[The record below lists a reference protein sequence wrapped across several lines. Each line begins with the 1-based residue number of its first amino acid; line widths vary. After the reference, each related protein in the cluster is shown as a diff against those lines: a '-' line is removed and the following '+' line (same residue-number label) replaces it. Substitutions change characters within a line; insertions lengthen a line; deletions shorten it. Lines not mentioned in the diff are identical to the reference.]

1 MNHPAVQIIF
11 RILFLVLV
19 TVLGLFLLFHFL
31 RLTYPF
37 IIAALLAL
45 LINPLVNLIVKY
57 LRFPRSLAV
66 LTSLL
71 FLFGVIGSLV
81 TILVK
86 KTIDGVVYLSEFIP
100 NQIEKISINVQEYF
114 NNYVLPLWDRGIGFL
129 DTLNPQQ
136 QQLYQEGI
144 QVVGSNLASMLK
156 GIGQGFTNGLAAFI
170 SALPITFTVI
180 VFVILAIYFIS
191 KDMNKY
197 TSMYKAKLPTI
208 FQQKTWDVLKD
219 LQKKIFGFI
228 RSQII
233 LMMLTFFVSLIGL
246 LILRAD
252 YALTLA
258 LIMGI
263 LDLIPYFGP
272 GFIIIPWSIY
282 SFFTGD
288 MFMGVGLLIL
298 YASTVIVRQFAEPKV
313 LSSSMK
319 LNPLAVLVSLFAGLQ
334 LFGVIGLV
342 IGPIT
347 LVIIVSLYDAKVF
360 EGMWGFIKG
369 DSDSKSV

>member
-19 TVLGLFLLFHFL
+19 TVLGLFLLYHFL

-369 DSDSKSV
+369 DSKSV